1 LKTLFSLTSILS
13 QRERKQDLSHFF
25 LLLPLGEGW
34 DEGNKRGMESFKTVS
49 KVKMVSY
56 APQ

>member
-1 LKTLFSLTSILS
+1 LKTPFSLTCHRYDGILS

-49 KVKMVSY
+49 
-56 APQ
+56 